1 MQRTFGS
8 NVPCP
13 MDWTVVAEITDE
25 MSHVVNVVCA
35 CQIGKYVF
43 ARISD
48 GARLR
53 LGGRSPNHLA
63 PFRAPDLD
71 AFEDELRDRPQ
82 RLGEIKN
89 INRSWCWIDSNPR
102 LIT

>member
-1 MQRTFGS
+1 MIVSIWPGRSFDFRCIAVAYAE
-8 NVPCP
+8 NVRVKSSVSQ
-13 MDWTVVAEITDE
+13 DWTVVAEITDE

-71 AFEDELRDRPQ
+71 AFEDELRDRP
-82 RLGEIKN
+82 
-89 INRSWCWIDSNPR
+89 
-102 LIT
+102 